1 MKLTNLFTDYY
12 SYEQRRNNSAY
23 LLMNKYGH
31 YPLLEN
37 DICLLDN
44 LHFEELCGLRLIKIE
59 RGKIRLKNSFGK
71 DICFRVSTVD
81 NRDQF
86 YMLIR
91 NDYQKIEIFI
101 NDHTKK
107 SAPIISHLI
116 TDEDLMS
123 EINLMRLRAF
133 SLS

>member
-1 MKLTNLFTDYY
+1 MKHFFTDYY
-12 SYEQRRNNSAY
+12 SFEQRRNNSAY
-23 LLMNKYGH
+23 LLMNKYGN
-31 YPLLEN
+31 YPLFEN
-37 DICLLDN
+37 DTGELDN
-44 LHFEELCGLRLIKIE
+44 LHFEELCGLCLFKIE
-59 RGKIRLKNSFGK
+59 GGKIRLKNAFGK
-71 DICFRVSTVD
+71 DICFRVSTAD
-81 NRDQF
+81 KRDQF

-116 TDEDLMS
+116 TDEDLLS
-123 EINLMRLRAF
+123 EINLMRIRAF